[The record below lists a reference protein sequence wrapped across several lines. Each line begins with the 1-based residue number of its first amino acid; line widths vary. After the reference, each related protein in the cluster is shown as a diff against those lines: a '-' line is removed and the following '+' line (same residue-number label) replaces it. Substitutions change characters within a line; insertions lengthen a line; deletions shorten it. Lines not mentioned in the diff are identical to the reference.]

1 MRLCE
6 FVQLAGVPNLAGGER
21 VLVYL
26 VVIVRTANTTLKLSD
41 DQALTM
47 AQMKGGL
54 IYRLL

>member
-21 VLVYL
+21 VLVYY
-26 VVIVRTANTTLKLSD
+26 VVIVRTANTTLKRD

>member
-21 VLVYL
+21 VLVYV
-26 VVIVRTANTTLKLSD
+26 VVIVRTANTTLKRD